1 MLLHHPLSQTFYR
14 EVNGMLLFL
23 CQQEKYDSSCDA
35 NDIDESDYS
44 RRKVMQNYFYGQQYS
59 GLAYR

>member
-1 MLLHHPLSQTFYR
+1 
-14 EVNGMLLFL
+14 MLLFL

-44 RRKVMQNYFYGQQYS
+44 QRKVMQNYFYGQQYS